1 MAAAS
6 PAALSSAG
14 MTTPLRIVIAGA
26 GYIASVHARCLRAHP
41 DAAIVGICDIEPGKA
56 EAFIAQHAPGAAAF
70 RDFAAMLDGCR
81 PDTVYLALPPFANA
95 GQAEL
100 AAARGLHLF
109 LEKPIALNAAGA
121 RSIADAVRRAGVVSQ
136 VGHHMRFGAAVQ
148 RLRAALADGSAGRV
162 TLFQAA
168 YRCNSLHG
176 PWWRDRSRSGGQVF
190 EQVIHLY
197 DLARLLCGEAVQAWG
212 LQANLCHAQVPG
224 YTVEDTSVGG
234 VRFTSGALAAI
245 TGSNCAVPMEWSNPF
260 SVVCERLTAT
270 FADANHAE
278 FAWTG
283 AEPVRRET
291 VAGDTDMYAAE
302 TAEFLAAIR
311 AGGRTT
317 TPAEEGARSVALVE
331 AVCASAAAGGI
342 PRNLGA

>member
-1 MAAAS
+1 MS
-6 PAALSSAG
+6 N
-14 MTTPLRIVIAGA
+14 PLRIAIAGA
-26 GYIASVHARCLRAHP
+26 GYIASVHARCLRARP
-41 DAAIVGICDIEPGKA
+41 DTAIVGVCDLDAAKA
-56 EAFIAQHAPGAAAF
+56 AAFIAQHAPGATPYSG
-70 RDFAAMLDGCR
+70 FAAMLDGCK
-81 PDTVYLALPPFANA
+81 PDAVYLALPPFAND

-100 AAARGLHLF
+100 AAARGIHLF
-109 LEKPIALNAAGA
+109 LEKPIALTSSRASAIAA
-121 RSIADAVRRAGVVSQ
+121 AVRRAGVVSQ

-148 RLRAALADGSAGRV
+148 RLRAAIGDGSAGRV

-176 PWWRDRSRSGGQVF
+176 PWWRDRTKSGGQVL

-197 DLARLLCGEAVQAWG
+197 DLARFLCGEAAQAWG
-212 LQANLCHAQVPG
+212 LQANLCHAAVEG

-234 VRFTSGALAAI
+234 LRFAGGALASI

-278 FAWTG
+278 FTWTAG
-283 AEPVRRET
+283 TAVRRET
-291 VAGDTDMYAAE
+291 IANEVDLYAAE
-302 TAEFLAAIR
+302 TGEFLDAIR
-311 AGGRTT
+311 NGGRTT